1 MKHKAY
7 ITVIKMIKYLT
18 IFIMMLM
25 FSQEVCARDR
35 AVNIYAF
42 SRAMPQRELLA
53 QDGTHHKLS
62 EFAGDFT
69 ILIFWSRN
77 CMPCVRQLKTLQ
89 EFTSKTQGQGIRLA
103 LVSTSREW
111 KDSKEEK
118 AFLSKYG
125 APNVESYIDEKGALT
140 SDLGI
145 YSSPNAVL
153 INQKGEEIGR
163 ISGAADWGDED
174 VIEYINKIKTEQEEK
189 ENKKEKDTK

>member
-1 MKHKAY
+1 
-7 ITVIKMIKYLT
+7 
-18 IFIMMLM
+18 MMLM
-25 FSQEVCARDR
+25 FCQEVCARDR

>member
-1 MKHKAY
+1 
-7 ITVIKMIKYLT
+7 
-18 IFIMMLM
+18 
-25 FSQEVCARDR
+25 
-35 AVNIYAF
+35 
-42 SRAMPQRELLA
+42 
-53 QDGTHHKLS
+53 
-62 EFAGDFT
+62 
-69 ILIFWSRN
+69 
-77 CMPCVRQLKTLQ
+77 MPCVRQLKTLQ